1 MPIVI
6 NAADGKTQS
15 HGSSNVNLSDVHKL
29 KDLIGQAVQ
38 DQFELMKVR
47 NEHGL
52 AGVKGEFGQTF
63 GDGETNSLKDEESK
77 LGTEQR
83 LLR

>member
-15 HGSSNVNLSDVHKL
+15 HGSAPNLSDVHKL
-29 KDLIGQAVQ
+29 KDMIGQAVQ

-63 GDGETNSLKDEESK
+63 GDGESNSLKDEESK
-77 LGTEQR
+77 LGTE
-83 LLR
+83 